1 MMRPATTHE
10 RLEELG
16 RRIDALAT
24 RTQAETEQTRLGS
37 QDRVAALRKAQAA
50 ARATV
55 HDAAASAEE
64 AMLQLD
70 ARVTIAERSAAT
82 DSAEDLATFVDT
94 ATEELRGWDV
104 YLERWQVKVAT
115 TAGDDRDQAEEVI
128 RQLRQHRNALGAG
141 VAELT
146 CTSGNAWRKTREQL
160 RSARDELEVG
170 AAALEGSRV

>member
-16 RRIDALAT
+16 RRIDALVT

-82 DSAEDLATFVDT
+82 DIAEDLATVH
-94 ATEELRGWDV
+94 
-104 YLERWQVKVAT
+104 RWA
-115 TAGDDRDQAEEVI
+115 AGGAFAPAWPNGPAEDRASGGA
-128 RQLRQHRNALGAG
+128 RSPRYAGRASGGAG
-141 VAELT
+141 CVLLGVAQSVYRSQ
-146 CTSGNAWRKTREQL
+146 CRFAWPT
-160 RSARDELEVG
+160 
-170 AAALEGSRV
+170 